1 MEWVEHFEERA
12 RRRGP
17 DPAWSTG
24 AVLPPPVIA
33 SLQRFQV
40 GESGDGATLS
50 AHADAAGDPEY
61 AAAVRL
67 FVAEENE
74 HARLLAELIRAG
86 GGDLLDGHWS
96 DAVFVRARRALG
108 LRCELLVLTVA
119 ELIAVSY
126 YGTLAQSP
134 DPLLAEVSR
143 RILDDEQ
150 YHIRFQ
156 RDRLSEGFA
165 ATPPA
170 RRRAI
175 GALWQGFA
183 CAVSI
188 VVAADHGRAL
198 VAVGGSRRALLRES
212 AGLFGRFRREVFV
225 AAPPV
230 AARAIS
236 AGAHRP

>member
-1 MEWVEHFEERA
+1 MTWVEHFEQRA
-12 RRRGP
+12 LQRGA
-17 DPAWSTG
+17 DPQWSRG
-24 AVLPPPVIA
+24 AALPPAVIA

-40 GESGDGATLS
+40 GESGDGSTLF

-86 GGDLLDGHWS
+86 GGQLLDRHWS
-96 DAVFVRARRALG
+96 DAAFVRARRALG

-126 YGTLAQSP
+126 YGALARST

-156 RDRLSEGFA
+156 RDRLAAGFA
-165 ATPPA
+165 ATPA
-170 RRRAI
+170 RRRTAT
-175 GALWQGFA
+175 GVLWQGFA
-183 CAVSI
+183 TAVAV
-188 VVAADHGRAL
+188 VVAADHGPAL

-212 AGLFGRFRREVFV
+212 ATLFARFRRDVFTAPAGHRREVP
-225 AAPPV
+225 AATH
-230 AARAIS
+230 RA
-236 AGAHRP
+236 

>member
-1 MEWVEHFEERA
+1 MEWVEHFEDRA
-12 RRRGP
+12 RRRRP
-17 DPAWSTG
+17 DPVWSDG
-24 AVLPPPVIA
+24 AALPPAVIA

-50 AHADAAGDPEY
+50 AHAEAAGDPHY

-86 GGDLLDGHWS
+86 GGELLDGHWS
-96 DAVFVRARRALG
+96 DTVFVRARRALG

-126 YGTLAQSP
+126 YGALAQSP

-165 ATPPA
+165 ATPAA

-175 GALWQGFA
+175 GMLWQGFA

-188 VVAADHGRAL
+188 VVAADHGPAL
-198 VAVGGSRRALLRES
+198 VAVGGSRRALVQES
-212 AGLFGRFRREVFV
+212 AALFGRFRRDVF
-225 AAPPV
+225 APAHPRT
-230 AARAIS
+230 RAIAE
-236 AGAHRP
+236 AGHRA